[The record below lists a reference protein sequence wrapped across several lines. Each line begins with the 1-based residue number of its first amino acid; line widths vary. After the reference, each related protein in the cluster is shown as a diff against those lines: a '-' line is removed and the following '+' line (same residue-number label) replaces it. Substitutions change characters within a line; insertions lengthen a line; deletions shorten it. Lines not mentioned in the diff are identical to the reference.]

1 MGITVVISSVLV
13 SSEVGESPM
22 RTELADVD
30 KEKHGP
36 TSYHSGEISIK
47 ADAGTEFDRLFWQI
61 IIPEELKKTNFA
73 KNEHLKQGTLYVC
86 NVFEVTM
93 IFSYERGIPTSSV
106 QISASLLF

>member
-36 TSYHSGEISIK
+36 TSYHSGEVPIK
-47 ADAGTEFDRLFWQI
+47 AESDCAV
-61 IIPEELKKTNFA
+61 KTQVPNFTDCFG
-73 KNEHLKQGTLYVC
+73 K
-86 NVFEVTM
+86 
-93 IFSYERGIPTSSV
+93 
-106 QISASLLF
+106 